1 MHSADSYSCGGCR
14 CSSPSRANSSNANW
28 VWIALIFTAQ
38 RARPLVYY
46 CHSLPHW
53 IIWIL
58 FLRKR
63 KVTLSVGAPEVQ
75 LECIALD
82 SSNSRRRLA
91 RASSERSRRRLHK
104 THTTYIHTH
113 TRGKLN
119 HESECRYRRT
129 SIVPCRMWS
138 TSPFGREWHRF
149 VLKNGTH
156 SNWTTD
162 SEIANTSNAADF
174 SNWVL
179 FNLRYRDT
187 KIHSY
192 S

>member
-53 IIWIL
+53 IICIL

-91 RASSERSRRRLHK
+91 RASERALSPPVAQNAHSTQHTYTHKRKTESRSRVPLPPHEHCSLPNVVHIAIWPWVAPIRFEKRDAFKLDDRLWNCEHK
-104 THTTYIHTH
+104 Q
-113 TRGKLN
+113 RGWLFQL
-119 HESECRYRRT
+119 SAFQL
-129 SIVPCRMWS
+129 RM
-138 TSPFGREWHRF
+138 
-149 VLKNGTH
+149 
-156 SNWTTD
+156 
-162 SEIANTSNAADF
+162 
-174 SNWVL
+174 
-179 FNLRYRDT
+179 
-187 KIHSY
+187 
-192 S
+192 